1 MSSKHHIKEIQLLK
15 DDGESLA
22 YFTVAATQQ
31 QKVQDMNE
39 TYLIVF
45 VCIDDL
51 YWSYILLNMGT
62 IWIHSGYNVMTCT
75 CDKMLS

>member
-22 YFTVAATQQ
+22 SFTVAATQQ

-51 YWSYILLNMGT
+51 Y
-62 IWIHSGYNVMTCT
+62 
-75 CDKMLS
+75 